1 MSNLINQD
9 KFQSQLT
16 INEKNENL
24 VHGGLRLKNI
34 FKKKKNHFLISI
46 ITVVFNGEKY
56 LEETIKSVINQT
68 NKNFEYIII
77 DGGSTDGTLDI
88 IKRYDQQIDYW
99 ISQKDKGIYDAFNKG
114 LKLVSGDVIGIV
126 NSDDTYNSECFE
138 TVKKYFQK
146 NNKLDF
152 LFGGVKKRWGTL
164 HGYKRWKIFLSW
176 GFYTS
181 HSTGFFIKTNSAK
194 ELGFYN
200 LKYKYS
206 SDFDLFYR
214 MIVKHKMK
222 GTGTKKNEIF
232 GNFRSGGFSS
242 KVSFKDHFK
251 EGIQIRLDNG
261 QNKIIVSLIIVLKF
275 IKNIKKFL

>member
-16 INEKNENL
+16 INENNENL

-34 FKKKKNHFLISI
+34 FKKKKNYFLISI

-68 NKNFEYIII
+68 NKNFEYIIV

-88 IKRYDQQIDYW
+88 IKKYDQQIDYW

-114 LKLVSGDVIGIV
+114 LTLVSGDVIGIV
-126 NSDDTYNSECFE
+126 NSDDTYNNKCFE
-138 TVKKYFQK
+138 TVQNYFKK
-146 NNKLDF
+146 NDNLDF

-164 HGYKRWKIFLSW
+164 HGYKPWKIFFSW

-194 ELGFYN
+194 KLGFYN

-214 MIVKHKMK
+214 MIVKHKMN
-222 GTGTKKNEIF
+222 GTGTKKDEIF

-251 EGIQIRLDNG
+251 EGIKIRLDNG
-261 QNKIIVSLIIVLKF
+261 QNKIIVGLIIFLKF
-275 IKNIKKFL
+275 IKNIRKFL